1 MIEIWDIKQFSQV
14 TYLIYSK
21 PSLETRFGVCK
32 ALTLNYYDALAFWL
46 KSSGGSD
53 GKRLSTVWE
62 TWVRS
67 VGREVPWRRKRQP
80 TPVLLP
86 RKSHGWRSL
95 VSMGSQRVGHDWAT
109 SLLMISGLMLV
120 FPCRFIITV
129 TTWFKFSPHVGFAAE
144 VSFLRS
150 HTWSWLSLV
159 HLPHCSQRKLMK
171 SAHNTHHSKV

>member
-1 MIEIWDIKQFSQV
+1 MASVCLQCGRPGFDLWVGKFPGEGNGNPLQ
-14 TYLIYSK
+14 YSC
-21 PSLETRFGVCK
+21 LER
-32 ALTLNYYDALAFWL
+32 
-46 KSSGGSD
+46 
-53 GKRLSTVWE
+53 
-62 TWVRS
+62 
-67 VGREVPWRRKRQP
+67 REVPWRRKRQP

-86 RKSHGWRSL
+86 RKSHGQRSL